1 MEYSPNPRVIS
12 FDLGVPSGRK
22 RSFAS
27 QVFARG
33 KCNWNLEECIN
44 RLWSRDPCLIVPVV
58 ASRVTILQ
66 ENMDHEYFA
75 RFCTF
80 LFNRFVLS
88 KYNNSSTHRII
99 HHYMPQVQRRQ
110 ARRQQVIALMRL
122 GPCTPSNFRPFK
134 VDRTS
139 TCMSFDFFLP
149 HSCSYD
155 GSKRRPRGGFPSH
168 TMIVV
173 NGVPL
178 IILYLAQK
186 KIKICL

>member
-66 ENMDHEYFA
+66 ESMDHEYFV

-88 KYNNSSTHRII
+88 KYNINLVLTELFTTICLRFSDDRLVDSKSLPWWGLVRAPHQISVLLRSTGLPLECLSI
-99 HHYMPQVQRRQ
+99 
-110 ARRQQVIALMRL
+110 
-122 GPCTPSNFRPFK
+122 S
-134 VDRTS
+134 
-139 TCMSFDFFLP
+139 FFLI
-149 HSCSYD
+149 HVATTVVSAD
-155 GSKRRPRGGFPSH
+155 QGGV
-168 TMIVV
+168 TRW
-173 NGVPL
+173 
-178 IILYLAQK
+178 
-186 KIKICL
+186 